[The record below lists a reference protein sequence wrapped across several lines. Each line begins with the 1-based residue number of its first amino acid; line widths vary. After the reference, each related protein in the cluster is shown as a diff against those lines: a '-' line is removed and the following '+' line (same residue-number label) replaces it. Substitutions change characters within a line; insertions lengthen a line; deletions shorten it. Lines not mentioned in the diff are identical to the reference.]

1 MPYAL
6 PEEHLKPQWTAST
19 VEDVFDGDALAGCVA
34 EGVLS
39 LDTASRCSS
48 SWCRGTE
55 PLTESE
61 NRSIVGL
68 GRTEGIIQRP
78 ERGLGRF
85 T

>member
-19 VEDVFDGDALAGCVA
+19 VEDVSNGDALASCIA
-34 EGVLS
+34 EGVLR
-39 LDTASRCSS
+39 LNTASRRSS
-48 SWCRGTE
+48 SSCRSTE